1 MSYILVGIVLA
12 ARKGDF
18 GDWANIL
25 FVLALAVF
33 WVLGGIIKARTGG
46 KGEPEDE
53 EQLPGRP
60 AHKPPERARG
70 LQRQTFGPVQQREYR
85 PVAQQPRRKISHPR
99 PAVPKYAAKTEEGVR
114 FRPLEVPEL
123 SKLPLSMPSVLPE
136 QKEVR
141 QPVSKPVVERLLDPD
156 DPDKLKRAI
165 LHYEILGK
173 PVSLR
178 SPAEQR

>member
-1 MSYILVGIVLA
+1 MNDILVQTVLA
-12 ARKGDF
+12 ARKSKF
-18 GDWANIL
+18 EDWVNIL
-25 FVLALAVF
+25 FVLGLAVF
-33 WVLGGIIKARTGG
+33 WVLGGVIKARTAG
-46 KGEPEDE
+46 KGKREDE

-60 AHKPPERARG
+60 ARRPPERARG
-70 LQRQTFGPVQQREYR
+70 PQRQTFQRPHPRRTVGPAQQR
-85 PVAQQPRRKISHPR
+85 PVAPE
-99 PAVPKYAAKTEEGVR
+99 YAAKTEKGSRVR
-114 FRPLEVPEL
+114 HPEMPEL
-123 SKLPLSMPSVLPE
+123 SKLPLSMPSVQPE
-136 QKEVR
+136 QKEVW

>member
-1 MSYILVGIVLA
+1 MRIVLA
-12 ARKGDF
+12 SRKGDF

-53 EQLPGRP
+53 EQLPGEP
-60 AHKPPERARG
+60 ARRPPERARG
-70 LQRQTFGPVQQREYR
+70 LQRQTFGPVQQQREYR
-85 PVAQQPRRKISHPR
+85 PVAQQPRSKIGRGR
-99 PAVPKYAAKTEEGVR
+99 PAVPKYAAKTEKGVR
-114 FRPLEVPEL
+114 LRPLEVPQAP
-123 SKLPLSMPSVLPE
+123 KLLLSMPSMRPE

>member
-18 GDWANIL
+18 GDWVNIL

-33 WVLGGIIKARTGG
+33 WVLGGIIKARAG

-60 AHKPPERARG
+60 ARKPPERARG
-70 LQRQTFGPVQQREYR
+70 PQRQTFGPVQRRQYR
-85 PVAQQPRRKISHPR
+85 PTAQQPRRKVSR
-99 PAVPKYAAKTEEGVR
+99 GQLAVPKYAAKTEEGVR
-114 FRPLEVPEL
+114 LRPLEVPDV
-123 SKLPLSMPSVLPE
+123 SKLPLSMPSVQPE
-136 QKEVR
+136 KQGL
-141 QPVSKPVVERLLDPD
+141 VSKPVVERLLDPD